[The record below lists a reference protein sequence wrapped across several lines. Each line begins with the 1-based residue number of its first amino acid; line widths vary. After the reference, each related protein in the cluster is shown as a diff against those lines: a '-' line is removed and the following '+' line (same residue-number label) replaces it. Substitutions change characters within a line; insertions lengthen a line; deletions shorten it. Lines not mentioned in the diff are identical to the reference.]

1 MCFFCLEKMQQN
13 NTDPAV
19 LNDFFLIY
27 ERKREIFK
35 TYYSSLAWERK
46 DDIIYLFLKLHMSKH
61 KVILIAGWK
70 KYLNSVTTS

>member
-1 MCFFCLEKMQQN
+1 MCFLCLEKMQQK

-19 LNDFFLIY
+19 SDDVFDLWK
-27 ERKREIFK
+27 EREIFK
-35 TYYSSLAWERK
+35 TYYSSLDWERK
-46 DDIIYLFLKLHMSKH
+46 DDIVYLFLKLHMSKD

>member
-1 MCFFCLEKMQQN
+1 MCFLCLEKMQQK

-19 LNDFFLIY
+19 SDDVFDLWK
-27 ERKREIFK
+27 EREIFK
-35 TYYSSLAWERK
+35 TYYSSLDWERK
-46 DDIIYLFLKLHMSKH
+46 DDIVYLFLKLLMSKH

>member
-1 MCFFCLEKMQQN
+1 MCFLCLEKMQQK

-19 LNDFFLIY
+19 SDDVFDLWK
-27 ERKREIFK
+27 EREIFK
-35 TYYSSLAWERK
+35 TYYSSLDWERK
-46 DDIIYLFLKLHMSKH
+46 DDIVYLFPKLHMSKH

>member
-1 MCFFCLEKMQQN
+1 MQQK

-19 LNDFFLIY
+19 SDDVFDLWK
-27 ERKREIFK
+27 EREIFK
-35 TYYSSLAWERK
+35 TYYSSLDWERK
-46 DDIIYLFLKLHMSKH
+46 DDIVYLFLKLHMSKD

>member
-19 LNDFFLIY
+19 LDDVFDLWK
-27 ERKREIFK
+27 EREIFK
-35 TYYSSLAWERK
+35 TYYSSLDWERK
-46 DDIIYLFLKLHMSKH
+46 DDIVYLFLKLHMSKH
-61 KVILIAGWK
+61 KVILITGWK

>member
-1 MCFFCLEKMQQN
+1 MCFLCLEKMQQK

-19 LNDFFLIY
+19 SDDVFDLWK
-27 ERKREIFK
+27 EREIFK
-35 TYYSSLAWERK
+35 TYYSSLDWERK
-46 DDIIYLFLKLHMSKH
+46 DDIVYLFLKLHMNKH

>member
-19 LNDFFLIY
+19 LDDVFDLWK
-27 ERKREIFK
+27 EREIFK
-35 TYYSSLAWERK
+35 TYYSSLDWERK
-46 DDIIYLFLKLHMSKH
+46 DDIVYLFLKLHMSKH
-61 KVILIAGWK
+61 KAILIVGWK

>member
-19 LNDFFLIY
+19 QDDVFDLWK
-27 ERKREIFK
+27 EREIFK
-35 TYYSSLAWERK
+35 TYYSSLDWERK
-46 DDIIYLFLKLHMSKH
+46 DDIVYLFLKLHMSKH
-61 KVILIAGWK
+61 KVILITGWK

>member
-1 MCFFCLEKMQQN
+1 MCFFCLEKMQQK

-19 LNDFFLIY
+19 LDDVFDLWK
-27 ERKREIFK
+27 EREIFK
-35 TYYSSLAWERK
+35 TYYSSLDWERK
-46 DDIIYLFLKLHMSKH
+46 DDIVYLFLKLHMSKH

>member
-19 LNDFFLIY
+19 LDDVFDLWK
-27 ERKREIFK
+27 EREIFK
-35 TYYSSLAWERK
+35 TYYSSLDWERK
-46 DDIIYLFLKLHMSKH
+46 DDIVYLFLKLLMSKH

>member
-19 LNDFFLIY
+19 LDDVFDLWK
-27 ERKREIFK
+27 EREIFK
-35 TYYSSLAWERK
+35 TYYSSLDWERK
-46 DDIIYLFLKLHMSKH
+46 DDIVYLFLKLHMSKD

>member
-19 LNDFFLIY
+19 LDDVFDLWK
-27 ERKREIFK
+27 EREIFK
-35 TYYSSLAWERK
+35 TYYSSLDWERK
-46 DDIIYLFLKLHMSKH
+46 DDIVYLFLKLHISKH

>member
-19 LNDFFLIY
+19 LDDVFDLWK
-27 ERKREIFK
+27 EREIFK
-35 TYYSSLAWERK
+35 TYYSSLDWERK
-46 DDIIYLFLKLHMSKH
+46 DDIVYLFLKLHTSKH
-61 KVILIAGWK
+61 KVILITGWK

>member
-19 LNDFFLIY
+19 LDDVFDLWK
-27 ERKREIFK
+27 EREIFK
-35 TYYSSLAWERK
+35 TYYSSLDWERK

>member
-1 MCFFCLEKMQQN
+1 MCFLCLEKMQQK

-19 LNDFFLIY
+19 SDDVFDLWK
-27 ERKREIFK
+27 EREIFK
-35 TYYSSLAWERK
+35 TYYSSLDWERK
-46 DDIIYLFLKLHMSKH
+46 DDIVYLFLKLHMSKH

>member
-19 LNDFFLIY
+19 LDDVFDLWK
-27 ERKREIFK
+27 EREIFK
-35 TYYSSLAWERK
+35 TYYSSLDWERK
-46 DDIIYLFLKLHMSKH
+46 DDIVYLFLKLHMSKH